1 MASLER
7 GDGRF
12 ALENRRT
19 YGIVDPSEEEGLLLL
34 LLSDGVALHC
44 PQGHTYSAP
53 ENEVPGM
60 DSQSGISI
68 DKVRLAA
75 GVCVCVCIHEGDRPW
90 IKEASE
96 QVGLGDNWAWRVMF
110 PLCTVYC
117 LVCHGR
123 ERQGIKFGPTL

>member
-1 MASLER
+1 MGVLRWKIVVRTASSTRQKRR
-7 GDGRF
+7 GCFFYFFPMELHYIVHKDIHTAPPKTRF
-12 ALENRRT
+12 RGWILRVGSLLTR
-19 YGIVDPSEEEGLLLL
+19 YGWPL
-34 LLSDGVALHC
+34 
-44 PQGHTYSAP
+44 
-53 ENEVPGM
+53 
-60 DSQSGISI
+60 
-68 DKVRLAA
+68 
-75 GVCVCVCIHEGDRPW
+75 VCVCVCIHEGDRPW